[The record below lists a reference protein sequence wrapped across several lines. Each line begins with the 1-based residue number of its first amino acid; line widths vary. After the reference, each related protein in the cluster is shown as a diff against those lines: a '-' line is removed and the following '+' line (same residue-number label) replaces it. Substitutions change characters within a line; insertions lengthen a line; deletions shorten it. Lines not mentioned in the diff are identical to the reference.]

1 MSTGTYTASSITV
14 LEGLE
19 AVRRRPGMYIGGV
32 DKTGFHHLLW
42 EIVDNSVDEVMN
54 GHATRIVVTLQA
66 DGKTMSVS
74 DNGRGIPVD
83 THSKTGKSAL
93 EVIFT
98 TLHAGGKFDNDA
110 YKVAGGLHGV
120 GASVVNA
127 LSKSLVAEVRRDG
140 QTFSQ
145 RYRRGK
151 PAGPVEKGEPSRGS
165 GTTVTFTPDPDIFP
179 DHSYDPAMIAERLE
193 VKSYLNKGLVI
204 QFVDQKNKTNV
215 EFRHDGGVVDFLDAV
230 NRQRNDQ
237 RVATL
242 PFVLEREDEENGLR
256 CYLALTWTE
265 ATDEDVRSF
274 VNTIPTRD
282 GGTHELGML
291 SAVGTAVQRFMET
304 HDLVKKGTEIK
315 REDIREGL
323 TAVLAVCMHE
333 PQFQGQ
339 TKGRLNN
346 PEIKAQ
352 VESMTRPALENFLLK
367 NKSVGDAIAARV
379 IQSAKAREASRAAAS
394 QVRRKTAISGRLNL
408 PGKLHDCDST
418 NPDESELFIV
428 EGDSAGGSAK
438 QGRDRDIQAI
448 LPLKGKVL
456 NAEQAG
462 KAKVLDNKELTDIVS
477 ALGCGMDDQYDS
489 GRLRYGKIILLTDA
503 DSDGHHITTLL
514 LTFFYRHLP
523 NLFTD
528 GRVFLACPP
537 LYKISWGKETHWAS
551 DDKAR
556 DRVLAK
562 LPANAKP
569 NITRFKGLGEMP
581 AQLLFE
587 TTLDPARRRLLRVIV
602 PDDDRPYTDRTV
614 SDLMGKDPEARFKFI
629 MEEAY
634 TAKDIDI

>member
-1 MSTGTYTASSITV
+1 MSTGTYTAKSITV

-42 EIVDNSVDEVMN
+42 EIVDNSVDEVLN
-54 GHATRIVVTLQA
+54 GHASRIVVTLHS

-74 DNGRGIPVD
+74 DNGRGIPIDV
-83 THSKTGKSAL
+83 HPKTGKSAL

-140 QTFSQ
+140 MTYTQ

-151 PAGPVEKGEPSRGS
+151 PAGPVESGEAARGS
-165 GTTVTFTPDPDIFP
+165 GTTITFSPDPEIFQ
-179 DHSYDPAMIAERLE
+179 DLGYDPALIAERLE

-215 EFRHDGGVVDFLDAV
+215 EVRHDGGVLDFLDAI

-237 RVATL
+237 RVAVL
-242 PFVLEREDEENGLR
+242 PFVLEREDDASELR
-256 CYLALTWTE
+256 CHLALAWTE

-291 SAVGTAVQRFMET
+291 AAVGTAVQRFMET

-323 TAVLAVCMHE
+323 TAVLAVCLRD

-352 VESMTRPALENFLLK
+352 VESMVRPALENFLLK
-367 NKSVGDAIAARV
+367 NKSVGDAIATRV
-379 IQSAKAREASRAAAS
+379 IQAAKAREASRAAAS

-462 KAKVLDNKELTDIVS
+462 KAKVLDNKELTDIIS
-477 ALGCGMDDQYDS
+477 ALGCGMDDQFDP

-503 DSDGHHITTLL
+503 DSDGHHIATLL
-514 LTFFYRHLP
+514 LTFFYRHVAG
-523 NLFTD
+523 LFAD
-528 GRVFLACPP
+528 GRIFLACPP
-537 LYKISWGKETHWAS
+537 LYKIAWGKETHWAS
-551 DDKAR
+551 DDADR
-556 DRVLAK
+556 DRILAR
-562 LPANAKP
+562 LPKNAKP

-587 TTLDPARRRLLRVIV
+587 TTLDPARRRLLRVVV

-614 SDLMGKDPEARFKFI
+614 SDLMGKEPEARFKFI

-634 TAKDIDI
+634 TAKELDI

>member
-42 EIVDNSVDEVMN
+42 EIVDNAVDEVMN
-54 GHATRIVVTLQA
+54 GHATRIVVTLNA

-127 LSKSLVAEVRRDG
+127 LSKSLIAEVRRDG
-140 QTFSQ
+140 QTYTQ

-165 GTTVTFTPDPDIFP
+165 GTTVTFTPDPDIFAE
-179 DHSYDPAMIAERLE
+179 HSYDSALIAERLE

-204 QFVDQKNKTNV
+204 QFVDLKNKTNV

-237 RVATL
+237 RVAPL

-291 SAVGTAVQRFMET
+291 AAVGTAVQRFMET

-477 ALGCGMDDQYDS
+477 ALGCGMDDQYDP

-503 DSDGHHITTLL
+503 DSDGHHIATLL

-523 NLFTD
+523 GLFND
-528 GRVFLACPP
+528 GHVFLACPP

-587 TTLDPARRRLLRVIV
+587 TTLDPARRRLLKVVV

>member
-1 MSTGTYTASSITV
+1 MSTGSYTAKSITV

-42 EIVDNSVDEVMN
+42 EIVDNAVDEVMN
-54 GHATRIVVTLQA
+54 GHATRIVVTLHG
-66 DGKTMSVS
+66 DGKTMSVA

-83 THSKTGKSAL
+83 SHPKSGKSAL

-127 LSKSLVAEVRRDG
+127 LSKSLIAEVRRDG
-140 QTFSQ
+140 HTFTQ

-151 PAGPVEKGEPSRGS
+151 PLGPVEKGEPARGT
-165 GTTVTFTPDPDIFP
+165 GTTVTYTPDPDVF
-179 DHSYDPAMIAERLE
+179 DELHYDPSLIAERLE
-193 VKSYLNKGLVI
+193 IKTYLNKGLVI
-204 QFVDQKNKTNV
+204 QFVDQKSKSNV
-215 EFRHDGGVVDFLDAV
+215 EFRHEGGVVDFLDAV
-230 NRQRNDQ
+230 NTQRTDQ

-242 PFVLEREDEENGLR
+242 PFVLEREDEQEGLR
-256 CYLALTWTE
+256 CHLALAWTE

-291 SAVGTAVQRFMET
+291 AAVGTAVQRFMET
-304 HDLVKKGTEIK
+304 HDLVRKGMEIK

-323 TAVLAVCMHE
+323 TAVLAVCVRE

-346 PEIKAQ
+346 PEVKAQ
-352 VESMTRPALENFLLK
+352 IESMTRPALENFLLK

-462 KAKVLDNKELTDIVS
+462 KAKVLDNKELTDIIS
-477 ALGCGMDDQYDS
+477 ALGCGMDDQYDP
-489 GRLRYGKIILLTDA
+489 GRLRYGKVILLTDA
-503 DSDGHHITTLL
+503 DSDGHHIATLL
-514 LTFFYRHLP
+514 LTFFYRHVP
-523 NLFTD
+523 GLFAD
-528 GRVFLACPP
+528 GRIYLACPP
-537 LYKISWGKETHWAS
+537 LYKISWGKETFWAS
-551 DDKAR
+551 EDADR
-556 DRVLAK
+556 DRILAR
-562 LPANAKP
+562 LPKNAKP

-581 AQLLFE
+581 AALLFE
-587 TTLDPARRRLLRVIV
+587 TTLDPTRRRLLRVVI

-614 SDLMGKDPEARFKFI
+614 SDLMGKEPEARFKFI

>member
-1 MSTGTYTASSITV
+1 MDRPRSLAQESMLMRPIPDGNDHVYWNIHSQIDHGSRRPR
-14 LEGLE
+14 GG
-19 AVRRRPGMYIGGV
+19 RRRPGMYIGGV

-42 EIVDNSVDEVMN
+42 EIVDNAVDEVMN
-54 GHATRIVVTLQA
+54 GHATRIVVTMHA
-66 DGKTMSVS
+66 DGKTMSVA

-83 THSKTGKSAL
+83 VHSKTGKSAL

-127 LSKSLVAEVRRDG
+127 LSKSLIAEVRRDG

-151 PAGPVEKGEPSRGS
+151 PAGPVEEGRAVARLGHDGHLHAGSRIS
-165 GTTVTFTPDPDIFP
+165 SRITR
-179 DHSYDPAMIAERLE
+179 YDPVLIAERLE

-204 QFVDQKNKTNV
+204 QFVDQKNKTSV
-215 EFRHDGGVVDFLDAV
+215 EFRHDGGVVDFLDAI

-237 RVATL
+237 RVAPL

-291 SAVGTAVQRFMET
+291 AAVGTAVQRFMET
-304 HDLVKKGTEIK
+304 HDLVKKGMEIK

-418 NPDESELFIV
+418 NPEESELFIV

-448 LPLKGKVL
+448 LPLEGQG
-456 NAEQAG
+456 AQRRAG
-462 KAKVLDNKELTDIVS
+462 
-477 ALGCGMDDQYDS
+477 GQGQ
-489 GRLRYGKIILLTDA
+489 GPG
-503 DSDGHHITTLL
+503 
-514 LTFFYRHLP
+514 
-523 NLFTD
+523 
-528 GRVFLACPP
+528 
-537 LYKISWGKETHWAS
+537 
-551 DDKAR
+551 
-556 DRVLAK
+556 
-562 LPANAKP
+562 
-569 NITRFKGLGEMP
+569 
-581 AQLLFE
+581 
-587 TTLDPARRRLLRVIV
+587 
-602 PDDDRPYTDRTV
+602 
-614 SDLMGKDPEARFKFI
+614 
-629 MEEAY
+629 
-634 TAKDIDI
+634 